1 MPKTEIKNPKVV
13 VIMPVYNGSN
23 YMREAIDSA
32 LNQTYKNVEVVV
44 INDGSTDGGKTDA
57 IAKSYGDKIKYFV
70 KENGGVS
77 SALNFGIKYIQDN
90 YKDAYFCWLSHDDK
104 YTPEKIEKE
113 VKALKGHN
121 KTTVVFSNFSLFDD
135 KGAIFATTHS
145 EERIKEDQFKGIYP
159 VLKGMV
165 NGDTILVHQDVFNK
179 CGYFDEVNTNAAD
192 YRMWLKVF
200 TEFDHVFLKEPLSL
214 YRIHDQQDTVKSPT
228 YNEESDNFW
237 LTAIDEIDDKK
248 AKSWGVTLFKL
259 YADLYIQ
266 MKNAGFNKAAEKAY
280 DLAKK
285 RFTKDQPSVSVLMPS
300 YNSEKY
306 LESSVNSLLSSDLG
320 DFELIIIDDNSS
332 DNTVKV
338 AESLAEKDFRIKV
351 IKNPRNEGVAVSLN
365 TGLDKM
371 RGKYITR
378 LDSDDTMLPSRLLKQ
393 FLLLESGKYDF
404 CATNINLIHE
414 NGNLFS
420 TKTYRKTFAPA
431 RFLAV
436 FTNPVPNATI
446 MYRADIINKNHLR
459 FDNHTVAEDYCF
471 LLSYLKYGDG
481 TMIDEGLYNY
491 RIREDSLFHDNLG
504 SALEKSFEFCKD
516 YAKTTYKD
524 IADSYIFNS
533 INSFKKTAEI
543 KTDDDKYAAITDS
556 EKIIAAFAKKYRFTE
571 EEINGCR
578 VFVFNSLEDV
588 IPNRHHVKRGPLG
601 KAYHYYLDNGMKKT
615 LVKIV
620 TLGKK

>member
-1 MPKTEIKNPKVV
+1 MPKTEIRNPKVV

-113 VKALKGHN
+113 VKALKGHD

-135 KGAIFATTHS
+135 KGTIFATTHS

-200 TEFDHVFLKEPLSL
+200 AEFDHVFLKEPLSL

-280 DLAKK
+280 ELAKK

-471 LLSYLKYGDG
+471 LLSYLRYGDG

-556 EKIIAAFAKKYRFTE
+556 EKIIAAFAKKYHFTE

>member
-135 KGAIFATTHS
+135 KGTIFAATHS

-200 TEFDHVFLKEPLSL
+200 AEFDHVFLKEPLSL

-266 MKNAGFNKAAEKAY
+266 MKNAGFNKAAAKAY

-338 AESLAEKDFRIKV
+338 AESLTEKDFRIKV

-471 LLSYLKYGDG
+471 LLSYLGYGDG

>member
-44 INDGSTDGGKTDA
+44 INDGSTDGGKTDT

-135 KGAIFATTHS
+135 KGTIFAATHS

>member
-135 KGAIFATTHS
+135 KGAIFAATHS

-192 YRMWLKVF
+192 YRMWIKVF
-200 TEFDHVFLKEPLSL
+200 AEFDHVFLKEPLSL

>member
-285 RFTKDQPSVSVLMPS
+285 RFIKDQPSVSVLMPS

>member
-44 INDGSTDGGKTDA
+44 INDGSTDGGKTDT

-135 KGAIFATTHS
+135 KGTIFAATHS

-200 TEFDHVFLKEPLSL
+200 AEFDHVFLKEPLSL

-524 IADSYIFNS
+524 IADSYTFNS

>member
-32 LNQTYKNVEVVV
+32 LNQTYKNIEVVV

-113 VKALKGHN
+113 VKALQGHN
-121 KTTVVFSNFSLFDD
+121 KTTVVFSNFSLFND
-135 KGAIFATTHS
+135 KGTIFATTHS

-200 TEFDHVFLKEPLSL
+200 AEFDHVFLKEPLSL

-471 LLSYLKYGDG
+471 LLSYLGYGDG

>member
-1 MPKTEIKNPKVV
+1 MPKTEIRNPKVV

-113 VKALKGHN
+113 VKALKGHD
-121 KTTVVFSNFSLFDD
+121 KTTVVFSNFSLLDD
-135 KGAIFATTHS
+135 KGTIFATTHS

-200 TEFDHVFLKEPLSL
+200 AEFDHIFLKEPLSL

-471 LLSYLKYGDG
+471 LLSYLRYGDG

-556 EKIIAAFAKKYRFTE
+556 EKIIAAFAKKYHFTE

>member
-1 MPKTEIKNPKVV
+1 MPKTEIRNPKVV

-113 VKALKGHN
+113 VKALKGHD
-121 KTTVVFSNFSLFDD
+121 KTTVVFSNFSLLDD
-135 KGAIFATTHS
+135 KGTIFATTHS

-200 TEFDHVFLKEPLSL
+200 AEFDHVFLKEPLSL

-280 DLAKK
+280 ELAKK

-471 LLSYLKYGDG
+471 LLSYLRYGDG

-556 EKIIAAFAKKYRFTE
+556 EKIIAAFAKKYHFTE

>member
-1 MPKTEIKNPKVV
+1 MPKTEIRNPKVV

-113 VKALKGHN
+113 VKALKGHD

-135 KGAIFATTHS
+135 KGTIFATTHS

-200 TEFDHVFLKEPLSL
+200 DEFDHVFLKEPLSL

-306 LESSVNSLLSSDLG
+306 LKSSVNSLLSSDLG

-459 FDNHTVAEDYCF
+459 FNNHTVAEDYCF
-471 LLSYLKYGDG
+471 LLSYLRYGDG

>member
-1 MPKTEIKNPKVV
+1 MPKTEIRNPKVV

-113 VKALKGHN
+113 VKALKGHD

-135 KGAIFATTHS
+135 KGTIFATTHS

-200 TEFDHVFLKEPLSL
+200 AEFDHIFLKEPLSL

-471 LLSYLKYGDG
+471 LLSYLRYGDG

-556 EKIIAAFAKKYRFTE
+556 EKIIAAFAKKYHFTE

>member
-113 VKALKGHN
+113 VKALKGHD

-135 KGAIFATTHS
+135 KGTIFATTHS

-200 TEFDHVFLKEPLSL
+200 DEFDHVFLKEPLSL

-471 LLSYLKYGDG
+471 LLGYLRYGDG

>member
-113 VKALKGHN
+113 VKALKGHD

-135 KGAIFATTHS
+135 KGTIFATTHS

-200 TEFDHVFLKEPLSL
+200 DEFDHVFLKEPLSL

-306 LESSVNSLLSSDLG
+306 LKSSVNSLLSSDLG

-459 FDNHTVAEDYCF
+459 FNNHTVAEDYCF
-471 LLSYLKYGDG
+471 LLSYLRYGDG

>member
-1 MPKTEIKNPKVV
+1 MPKTEIRNPKVV

-44 INDGSTDGGKTDA
+44 INDGSTDGGKTDT

-113 VKALKGHN
+113 VKALKGHD

-135 KGAIFATTHS
+135 KGTIFAATHS

-200 TEFDHVFLKEPLSL
+200 AEFDHVFLKEPLSL

-306 LESSVNSLLSSDLG
+306 LKSSVNSLLSSDLG

-459 FDNHTVAEDYCF
+459 FNNHTVAEDYCF
-471 LLSYLKYGDG
+471 LLSYLRYGDG

>member
-57 IAKSYGDKIKYFV
+57 IAKSYGDRIKYFV

-121 KTTVVFSNFSLFDD
+121 KTTVVFSNFSLFDN
-135 KGAIFATTHS
+135 KGTIFATTHS

-200 TEFDHVFLKEPLSL
+200 AEFDHVFLQEPLSL

-471 LLSYLKYGDG
+471 LLSYLGYGDG

>member
-44 INDGSTDGGKTDA
+44 INDGSTDGGKTDT

-135 KGAIFATTHS
+135 KGTIFAATHS

-200 TEFDHVFLKEPLSL
+200 AEFDHVFLKEPLSL

-471 LLSYLKYGDG
+471 LLSYLEYGDG

-524 IADSYIFNS
+524 IADSYTFNS

>member
-44 INDGSTDGGKTDA
+44 INDGSTDGGKTDT

-135 KGAIFATTHS
+135 KGTIFATTHS

-200 TEFDHVFLKEPLSL
+200 AEFDHVFLKEPLSL

-378 LDSDDTMLPSRLLKQ
+378 LDSDDTMLPSYQ
-393 FLLLESGKYDF
+393 HQSY
-404 CATNINLIHE
+404 
-414 NGNLFS
+414 S
-420 TKTYRKTFAPA
+420 RKW
-431 RFLAV
+431 
-436 FTNPVPNATI
+436 
-446 MYRADIINKNHLR
+446 
-459 FDNHTVAEDYCF
+459 
-471 LLSYLKYGDG
+471 
-481 TMIDEGLYNY
+481 
-491 RIREDSLFHDNLG
+491 
-504 SALEKSFEFCKD
+504 
-516 YAKTTYKD
+516 
-524 IADSYIFNS
+524 
-533 INSFKKTAEI
+533 
-543 KTDDDKYAAITDS
+543 
-556 EKIIAAFAKKYRFTE
+556 
-571 EEINGCR
+571 
-578 VFVFNSLEDV
+578 
-588 IPNRHHVKRGPLG
+588 
-601 KAYHYYLDNGMKKT
+601 
-615 LVKIV
+615 
-620 TLGKK
+620 

>member
-44 INDGSTDGGKTDA
+44 INDGSTDGGKTDT

-135 KGAIFATTHS
+135 KGTIFAATHS

-504 SALEKSFEFCKD
+504 SALEKSFELCKD

-524 IADSYIFNS
+524 IADSYTFNS

>member
-1 MPKTEIKNPKVV
+1 MPKTEIRSPKVV

-113 VKALKGHN
+113 VKALKGHD

-135 KGAIFATTHS
+135 KGTIFAATHS
-145 EERIKEDQFKGIYP
+145 EDRIKEDQFKGIYP

-200 TEFDHVFLKEPLSL
+200 AEFDHVFLKEPLSL

-285 RFTKDQPSVSVLMPS
+285 RFTKDQPSISVLMPS

-471 LLSYLKYGDG
+471 LLSYLRHGDG

-615 LVKIV
+615 LVKII

>member
-1 MPKTEIKNPKVV
+1 MPKTEIRNPKVV

-135 KGAIFATTHS
+135 KGTIFATTHS

-200 TEFDHVFLKEPLSL
+200 AEFDHVFLQEPLSL

-459 FDNHTVAEDYCF
+459 FNNHTVAEDYCF
-471 LLSYLKYGDG
+471 LLSYLRYGDG

-556 EKIIAAFAKKYRFTE
+556 EKIIAAFAKKYHFTE

>member
-320 DFELIIIDDNSS
+320 DFELIIIDDNSA

>member
-1 MPKTEIKNPKVV
+1 MPKTEIRNPKVV

-44 INDGSTDGGKTDA
+44 INDGSTDGGKTDT

-113 VKALKGHN
+113 VKALEGHN

-135 KGAIFATTHS
+135 KGTIFAATHS

-200 TEFDHVFLKEPLSL
+200 AEFDHVFLKEPLSL

-306 LESSVNSLLSSDLG
+306 LESSVNSLLNSDLG

-471 LLSYLKYGDG
+471 LLSYLRYGDG

-556 EKIIAAFAKKYRFTE
+556 EKIIAAFAKEYHFTE
-571 EEINGCR
+571 DEINGCR
-578 VFVFNSLEDV
+578 VFIFNSLEDV

>member
-1 MPKTEIKNPKVV
+1 MPKTEIRNPKVV

-113 VKALKGHN
+113 VKALKGHD

-135 KGAIFATTHS
+135 KGTIFAATHS
-145 EERIKEDQFKGIYP
+145 EERVKEDQFKGIYP

-200 TEFDHVFLKEPLSL
+200 AEFDHVFLKEPLSL

-285 RFTKDQPSVSVLMPS
+285 RFTKDQPSISVLMPS

-471 LLSYLKYGDG
+471 LLSYLRHGDG

-615 LVKIV
+615 LVKII

>member
-1 MPKTEIKNPKVV
+1 MPKTEIRNPKVV

-44 INDGSTDGGKTDA
+44 INDGSTDGGKTDT

-135 KGAIFATTHS
+135 KGAIFAATHS

-200 TEFDHVFLKEPLSL
+200 TEFDHIFLKEPLSL

-471 LLSYLKYGDG
+471 LLSYLRYGDG

-543 KTDDDKYAAITDS
+543 KTDDDKYAAIADS

>member
-1 MPKTEIKNPKVV
+1 MPKTEIRNPKVV

-44 INDGSTDGGKTDA
+44 INDGSTDGGKTDT

-113 VKALKGHN
+113 VKALKGHD

-135 KGAIFATTHS
+135 KGTIFAATHS

-200 TEFDHVFLKEPLSL
+200 AEFDHIFLKEPLSL

-285 RFTKDQPSVSVLMPS
+285 RFAKDQPSVSVLMPS

-471 LLSYLKYGDG
+471 LLSYLRYGDG

-533 INSFKKTAEI
+533 INSFKKTTEI

-556 EKIIAAFAKKYRFTE
+556 EKIIAAFAKKYHFTE

>member
-44 INDGSTDGGKTDA
+44 INDGSTDGGKTDT

-135 KGAIFATTHS
+135 KGTIFATTHS

-533 INSFKKTAEI
+533 INSFKKTTEI

>member
-44 INDGSTDGGKTDA
+44 INDGSTDGGKTDT

-135 KGAIFATTHS
+135 KGTIFAVTHS

-200 TEFDHVFLKEPLSL
+200 AEFDHVFLKEPLSL

-338 AESLAEKDFRIKV
+338 AESLAEKDFRIKI

-471 LLSYLKYGDG
+471 LLSYLGYGDG

-533 INSFKKTAEI
+533 INSFKKTTEI

-578 VFVFNSLEDV
+578 VFIFNSLEDV

>member
-1 MPKTEIKNPKVV
+1 MPKTEIRSPKVV

-44 INDGSTDGGKTDA
+44 INDGSTDGGKTDT

-135 KGAIFATTHS
+135 KGTIFAATHS

-200 TEFDHVFLKEPLSL
+200 AEFDHVFLKEPLSL

-524 IADSYIFNS
+524 IADSYTFNS

>member
-135 KGAIFATTHS
+135 KGAIFAATHS

-200 TEFDHVFLKEPLSL
+200 AEFDHVFLKEPLSL

-471 LLSYLKYGDG
+471 LLSYLGYGDG

>member
-44 INDGSTDGGKTDA
+44 INDGSTDGGKTDT

-121 KTTVVFSNFSLFDD
+121 KTTVVFSNFSLFDN
-135 KGAIFATTHS
+135 KGTIFATTHS

-200 TEFDHVFLKEPLSL
+200 AEFDHVFLQEPLSL

-471 LLSYLKYGDG
+471 LLSYLGYGDG